1 MDFFH
6 YNRCCSQ
13 IGLFRSSH
21 RPFVFLS
28 LQIQNRIEIFNKEV
42 IVSLE
47 QAYHIFLRS
56 KSDSS
61 DERLTIAE
69 YLVYSQFMRFGC
81 NIKKFRGDILPSPVD
96 SEDNDV
102 LKNSDSLEKPSTPH
116 NLYVWNYLY
125 ELLGHRKTI
134 VGASNLNPG
143 AYNRV
148 KTSMDATIGD
158 FRHQPQAE
166 SSTSSNFPI
175 KRKHSIDCDSNT
187 QFSRKSIKLNHE
199 FSHDGQY
206 FGSGSISDFM
216 VGNEFDKFKE
226 IFEKINVIELKAAD
240 TFKAGTESDLR
251 FSFDFWTSTDNT
263 KPVTSEGPNFRIVI
277 QYV

>member
-1 MDFFH
+1 M
-6 YNRCCSQ
+6 S
-13 IGLFRSSH
+13 
-21 RPFVFLS
+21 LS
-28 LQIQNRIEIFNKEV
+28 LQIQNRLEIFNKEV

-47 QAYHIFLRS
+47 QAYHIFLRP

-81 NIKKFRGDILPSPVD
+81 NIKKFRGDVLPSPVD

-102 LKNSDSLEKPSTPH
+102 LKNPDSLEKPPTPN

-125 ELLGHRKTI
+125 ELLGHRKTV
-134 VGASNLNPG
+134 VGTSNLN
-143 AYNRV
+143 ATEYNRV
-148 KTSMDATIGD
+148 KTSMDGTID
-158 FRHQPQAE
+158 EFRHQPQAE
-166 SSTSSNFPI
+166 SSTSTNFSI
-175 KRKHSIDCDSNT
+175 RRKRSIDCDSNT

-199 FSHDGQY
+199 FSQDGQY

-216 VGNEFDKFKE
+216 VGSEFDKFKE
-226 IFEKINVIELKAAD
+226 IFDKIDVIELKAAD
-240 TFKAGTESDLR
+240 TFAADTKTDLR
-251 FSFDFWTSTDNT
+251 FSFDFWTSKDNT